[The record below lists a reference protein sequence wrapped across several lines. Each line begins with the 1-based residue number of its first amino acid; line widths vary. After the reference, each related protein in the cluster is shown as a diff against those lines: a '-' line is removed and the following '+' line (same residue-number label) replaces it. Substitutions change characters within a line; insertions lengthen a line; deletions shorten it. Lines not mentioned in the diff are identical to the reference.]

1 MTEATAAIRRL
12 LKEQG
17 LTDEEIEKKLC
28 TPVYD
33 ESGSSIF
40 FGRKRLKKESNK
52 SPVYDQSG
60 SSILFGRKKKI
71 DKK

>member
-1 MTEATAAIRRL
+1 MTETKEGMRKL

-33 ESGSSIF
+33 KSGSSTL
-40 FGRKRLKKESNK
+40 GKKS
-52 SPVYDQSG
+52 
-60 SSILFGRKKKI
+60 KK
-71 DKK
+71 

>member
-1 MTEATAAIRRL
+1 MTMTEAKEGMRRL

-33 ESGSSIF
+33 
-40 FGRKRLKKESNK
+40 K
-52 SPVYDQSG
+52 SG
-60 SSILFGRKKKI
+60 SSILFGKKKP
-71 DKK
+71 KK